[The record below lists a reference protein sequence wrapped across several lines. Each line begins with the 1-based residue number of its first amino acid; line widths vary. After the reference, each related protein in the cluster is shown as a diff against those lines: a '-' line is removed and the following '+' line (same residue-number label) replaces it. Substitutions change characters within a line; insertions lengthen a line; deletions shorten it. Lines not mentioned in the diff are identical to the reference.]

1 MLAQEEAQMLIDRDE
16 VVREAIRRAEE
27 DGIIFIDEMDKIAGR
42 EKASVPMSPAKVSN
56 GTYCPSWKGRRC

>member
-1 MLAQEEAQMLIDRDE
+1 MEGARSDD

-42 EKASVPMSPAKVSN
+42 EKGIGPDVSREFS
-56 GTYCPSWKGRRC
+56 GSCLRR